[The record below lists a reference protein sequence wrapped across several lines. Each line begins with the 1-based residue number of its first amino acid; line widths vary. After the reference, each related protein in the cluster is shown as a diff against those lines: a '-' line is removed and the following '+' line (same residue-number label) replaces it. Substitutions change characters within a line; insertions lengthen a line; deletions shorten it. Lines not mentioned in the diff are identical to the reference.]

1 MNLQTSRR
9 GRARFVALAVAV
21 GLFLA
26 GCESDAPQNVLE
38 PAGEAARKA
47 DGLWN
52 LTFSIA
58 VAVFVVVQIALL
70 YSVIRYRAKPG
81 REARQ
86 FEGNPR
92 LEVILTVIPAL
103 ILAAIAVPTVG
114 TIFDLATEP
123 DGKGVLQVNVEG
135 RQYWWMYEYPD
146 LDVVTANEL
155 HIPVGT
161 PVNVT
166 IEGYDVNH
174 SFWVPR
180 LAGAQDVV
188 PGRVNRLTLEA
199 DEPGTYR
206 GQCKEFC
213 GLSHANMALRVIAHE
228 PAAFDDWVA
237 EQQQPSAEPADSLAA
252 EGARLFV
259 NGSGDGQFADGP
271 ACASCHAIEGLDGAA
286 GVIGP
291 NLTHLQSRKTFAAGL
306 FKTNEADLKA
316 WLDDPP
322 SRKPGSQMPD
332 VGLTEGEI
340 DSLVAYLETLK

>member
-9 GRARFVALAVAV
+9 GRAWVVALAVAI
-21 GLFLA
+21 GLLMA
-26 GCESDAPQNVLE
+26 GCASDAPQSVLE
-38 PAGEAARKA
+38 PAGESARKA

-58 VAVFVVVQIALL
+58 VAVFVFVQAALI

-86 FEGNPR
+86 FEGNAR

-114 TIFDLATEP
+114 TIFDLAGEP
-123 DGKGVLQVNVEG
+123 KGDDVLQVNVQG
-135 RQYWWMYEYPD
+135 RQYWWLYEYPD

-161 PVNVT
+161 PVNLT

-180 LAGAQDVV
+180 LAGTQDVV

-228 PAAFDDWVA
+228 PAAFETWIA
-237 EQQQPSAEPADSLAA
+237 EQQQPSAKPAGSLAA
-252 EGARLFV
+252 EGAKLFV
-259 NGSGDGQFADGP
+259 NGSEDGQFAAGA
-271 ACASCHAIEGLDGAA
+271 ACASCHAIEGLDGAL

-291 NLTHLQSRKTFAAGL
+291 NLTHLQSRQTFAAGL
-306 FKTNEADLKA
+306 FKTNEANLRA
-316 WLDDPP
+316 WLADPP
-322 SRKPGSQMPD
+322 ARKPGSQMPD
-332 VGLTEGEI
+332 VGLTEGQI
-340 DSLVAYLETLK
+340 DALVAYLETLK

>member
-1 MNLQTSRR
+1 MNLHTSRR
-9 GRARFVALAVAV
+9 GRAWVVALAGAV
-21 GLFLA
+21 GLVMT
-26 GCESDAPQNVLE
+26 GCASDAPQNVLE
-38 PAGEAARKA
+38 PAGEWARKA

-52 LTFSIA
+52 LTFAIA
-58 VAVFVVVQIALL
+58 IGVFVLVQAALI

-86 FEGNPR
+86 FEGNAR

-103 ILAAIAVPTVG
+103 ILAAIAVPTIG

-123 DGKGVLQVNVEG
+123 DGEGVLQVNVEG

-146 LDVVTANEL
+146 LDIVTANEL

-180 LAGAQDVV
+180 LAGTQDVI
-188 PGRVNRLTLEA
+188 PGRINRLTLEA

-228 PAAFDDWVA
+228 PAAFDSWVS
-237 EQQQPSAEPADSLAA
+237 EQQEPSAKPADSLAA

-259 NGSGDGQFADGP
+259 NGAGDGQFANGA
-271 ACASCHAIEGLDGAA
+271 ACATCHAIEGLEGAL
-286 GVIGP
+286 GVTGP
-291 NLTHLQSRKTFAAGL
+291 NLTHLQSRKTFAAGM
-306 FKTNEADLKA
+306 FKTNEANLRA
-316 WLDDPP
+316 WLADPP
-322 SRKPGSQMPD
+322 ARKPGSQMPD
-332 VGLTEGEI
+332 LGLTGEQI
-340 DSLVAYLETLK
+340 DALVAYLGTLE

>member
-9 GRARFVALAVAV
+9 GRVWFAALAVAV
-21 GLFLA
+21 A
-26 GCESDAPQNVLE
+26 SSMTGCASDTPQSVLE
-38 PAGEAARKA
+38 PAGESARKA

-58 VAVFVVVQIALL
+58 VAVFVVVQIALI

-86 FEGNPR
+86 FEGNAR
-92 LEVILTVIPAL
+92 LEIILTVIPAL
-103 ILAAIAVPTVG
+103 ILAAIAVPTIG
-114 TIFDLATEP
+114 TVFDLAKEP
-123 DGKGVLQVNVEG
+123 TGANVLQVTVQG
-135 RQYWWMYEYPD
+135 RQFWWMYEYPD

-155 HIPVGT
+155 HIPVRT

-180 LAGAQDVV
+180 LAGTQDVV

-228 PAAFDDWVA
+228 PADFQSWVA
-237 EQQQPSAEPADSLAA
+237 EQQQPSRKPADPQAA
-252 EGARLFV
+252 EGAKLFV
-259 NGSGDGQFADGP
+259 NGAGNGAFADGP
-271 ACASCHAIEGLDGAA
+271 ACASCHAIEGLDGAL

-291 NLTHLQSRKTFAAGL
+291 NLTHLQSRTTFAAGL
-306 FKTNEADLKA
+306 FKTNEANLRA
-316 WLDDPP
+316 WIADPP
-322 SRKPGSQMPD
+322 ARKPGSQMPD
-332 VGLTEGEI
+332 VGLTEGQI